1 MPVAASARRYAQAAF
16 ELALEK
22 GELEQWLD
30 DLTLLADAV
39 SNREFIDFLAQPRVT
54 AEAKV
59 RVVREALGDAVGPLA
74 LNLMSLLATRDIAHI
89 LGAITDQFQELL
101 DSHRGI
107 ERAEVVSAVELSD
120 DERAGVSQMLST
132 MTGSDVRLT
141 ARVDANILGGM
152 IVRIGDRVMDGSARS
167 KFQAMRREL
176 ADRR

>member
-30 DLTLLADAV
+30 DPTLLADAV
-39 SNREFIDFLAQPRVT
+39 SNREFIDFLSQPRVT

-89 LGAITDQFQELL
+89 LGAITDHFQELL